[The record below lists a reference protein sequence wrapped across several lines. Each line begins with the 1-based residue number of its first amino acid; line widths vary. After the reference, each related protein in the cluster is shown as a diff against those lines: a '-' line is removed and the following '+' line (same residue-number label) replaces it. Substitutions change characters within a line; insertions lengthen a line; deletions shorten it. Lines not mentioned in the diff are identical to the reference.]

1 MEDVVTI
8 IALLVGP
15 LAAVVTQ
22 LWFES
27 RRERRR
33 QKHWVFHTLM
43 SNRRTVLNPD
53 FVRALNSIDVVF
65 YSNSTVRKRFRDL
78 LQHYSLPDWRAVPIS
93 PELVEKARDLTAQ
106 LLAEMAKDLNY
117 SYDHTDLK
125 DNAYA
130 PQGWENQENEFMLI
144 RKHLIPVLDGTNPIG
159 VMLREPPIPT
169 PTMSPKATLTDVMMP
184 LKPR

>member
-1 MEDVVTI
+1 MKDAVTI

-33 QKHWVFHTLM
+33 QKLWVFHTLM

-65 YSNSTVRKRFRDL
+65 YRNSTVRNRFKDL
-78 LQHYSLPDWRAVPIS
+78 LRHYSMPDWKAAQIP
-93 PELVEKARDLTAQ
+93 PGLVEKARDLTAQ
-106 LLAEMAKDLNY
+106 LLAEMAKDLKY

-169 PTMSPKATLTDVMMP
+169 PAMAPRETLTDLP
-184 LKPR
+184 NPFSRR